1 MWQLAVQQ
9 WLVVMIVIAATT
21 VLGAFVVPRLR
32 PWIPLLVPVMLGL
45 SCGVIAV
52 RGLAELGRTASA
64 VLFDRPLARA
74 LGLPDGGG
82 VLLGLAIG
90 LAGAW
95 AAFRSEAALL
105 RWKPAL
111 RRPTATPGLPLG
123 GASLPLPGRSESMK
137 GVAAIARRPGRFLA
151 VSVLSATGEEL
162 LFRGAMLAEVPWQ
175 LPGLA
180 AGLLGLQAVLF
191 AGTHV
196 AFGWRTM
203 LGKVLLGLALGLG
216 AAFGGLLVGAL
227 LPHLAYQVR
236 VLAQFRPLTRRVPGH
251 A

>member
-32 PWIPLLVPVMLGL
+32 PWIPLLVPVTLGL
-45 SCGVIAV
+45 SCGLIAV
-52 RGLAELGRTASA
+52 RGLAESGRTASA
-64 VLFDRPLARA
+64 VLFDRPLAQA

-82 VLLGLAIG
+82 VLLGLVIG

-95 AAFRSEAALL
+95 AAFRCEAALL
-105 RWKPAL
+105 RWRPA
-111 RRPTATPGLPLG
+111 RRTPTPGLPLG

-137 GVAAIARRPGRFLA
+137 GVAAIARRPGLFLA

-162 LFRGAMLAEVPWQ
+162 LFRGAMLS
-175 LPGLA
+175 GLA
-180 AGLLGLQAVLF
+180 WHLPAVAAGMLGLQAVLF

-216 AAFGGLLVGAL
+216 AAFAGLLLGAL

-236 VLAQFRPLTRRVPGH
+236 VLAQFRPLTRRTPHH